1 MKHTKK
7 QIQESIKHWQKV
19 LESMGDISEVEDA
32 ESVFNIE
39 FAWTGYQNG
48 DTLSFIA
55 THDMVSAAMQ
65 HEFDLIE
72 EAYADDEDTDWNRV
86 SNDLNAL
93 ITEMMS
99 KIDSIDED
107 NEFTKNIDFGNE
119 TILMVTVKLVTGA
132 SFVYFCK

>member
-19 LESMGDISEVEDA
+19 LESMGDISEVDDA

-48 DTLSFIA
+48 DILSFIA

-72 EAYADDEDTDWNRV
+72 EEYADDEDTDWNRV

-93 ITEMMS
+93 MTEVMS

-132 SFVYFCK
+132 NFVYFCK